1 MVSKTIHLKIKY
13 SVIKITTQIRENN
26 FIISLLIL
34 FSLFIAFYLVWTP
47 LYYFIGEKYEIIFMP
62 TPNET
67 IMQQP
72 FVEQIL
78 ATVILG
84 PIIETLLSQKWLYSL
99 LSLINRLK
107 GNKIWIV
114 IIGGIIFG
122 LLHFYSLSYIVY
134 NIFMGVLFMSA
145 YILRKE
151 ENPFLSVAALHALTN
166 LFVLIIDPIEK
177 MVFG

>member
-1 MVSKTIHLKIKY
+1 
-13 SVIKITTQIRENN
+13 
-26 FIISLLIL
+26 
-34 FSLFIAFYLVWTP
+34 
-47 LYYFIGEKYEIIFMP
+47 MP

-78 ATVILG
+78 ATVIMR
-84 PIIETLLSQKWLYSL
+84 PIIETLLSQKWLYSS

-107 GNKIWIV
+107 GNKIRIV

-134 NIFMGVLFMSA
+134 NIFMGILFMSA

>member
-1 MVSKTIHLKIKY
+1 
-13 SVIKITTQIRENN
+13 
-26 FIISLLIL
+26 
-34 FSLFIAFYLVWTP
+34 
-47 LYYFIGEKYEIIFMP
+47 MP

-84 PIIETLLSQKWLYSL
+84 PIIETLLSQKWLYSS

-107 GNKIWIV
+107 GNKIRIV

-134 NIFMGVLFMSA
+134 NIFMGILFMSA

>member
-1 MVSKTIHLKIKY
+1 MQYIRTKI
-13 SVIKITTQIRENN
+13 ITLIREGN

-34 FSLFIAFYLVWTP
+34 FSIFMAFYLVWTP
-47 LYYFIGEKYEIIFMP
+47 LYYIIGEQYEMVFMP

-99 LSLINRLK
+99 LSLIKRLK
-107 GNKIWIV
+107 ENKIWIA

-122 LLHFYSLSYIVY
+122 LFHFYSLSYIVY
-134 NIFMGVLFMSA
+134 NIFMGILFMSA
-145 YILRKE
+145 YILRKG
-151 ENPFLSVAALHALTN
+151 ENPYWTVTALYALTN
-166 LFVLIIDPIEK
+166 LFVLIVDPIEK